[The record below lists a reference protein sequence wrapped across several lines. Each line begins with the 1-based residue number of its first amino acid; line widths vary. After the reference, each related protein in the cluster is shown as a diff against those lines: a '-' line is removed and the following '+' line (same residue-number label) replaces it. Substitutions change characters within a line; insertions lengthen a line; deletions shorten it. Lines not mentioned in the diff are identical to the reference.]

1 VLYPRIKACIDLAEQ
16 APTAPD
22 PEPYSFFRR
31 YSKTTYPIRA
41 EIIAIKRFIPVKIS
55 LKAKAKLF
63 PRPFV
68 AVNSPIRRF
77 E

>member
-1 VLYPRIKACIDLAEQ
+1 M
-16 APTAPD
+16 APPCRGQ
-22 PEPYSFFRR
+22 PPYSFFRR
-31 YSKTTYPIRA
+31 YSNTTYPIRA
-41 EIIAIKRFIPVKIS
+41 DIIAIKKFVLVKIS